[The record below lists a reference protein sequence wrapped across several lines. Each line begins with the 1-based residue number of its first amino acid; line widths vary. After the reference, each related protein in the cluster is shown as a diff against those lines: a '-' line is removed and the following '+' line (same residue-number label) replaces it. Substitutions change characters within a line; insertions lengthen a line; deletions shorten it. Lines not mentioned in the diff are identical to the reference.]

1 MGQMVSLKAKDGHKL
16 GAYVATPKDKPK
28 GGLVII
34 QEIFGVNHHIKS
46 VCDRYAALG
55 YAAVAPALFDRVQ
68 PDVSLGYEPKDIEQG
83 RAIRMKLS
91 LDNMLDDTQAA
102 IDHAKQF
109 GKVAVIGYCLG
120 GSLAFLAATRL
131 SGVAATVGYYGGMI
145 VQHLEEM
152 PKVPVILHFGETD
165 QSIPMA
171 DVEKIKKAQPGVPIY
186 VYAAGHGFSCDER
199 GAYNAAAAKLA
210 LDRTTAFLKQHV
222 G

>member
-1 MGQMVSLKAKDGHKL
+1 M
-16 GAYVATPKDKPK
+16 
-28 GGLVII
+28 
-34 QEIFGVNHHIKS
+34 
-46 VCDRYAALG
+46 
-55 YAAVAPALFDRVQ
+55 APALFDRVQ

-145 VQHLEEM
+145 VQHLEEK

-186 VYAAGHGFSCDER
+186 VYAAGHGLS
-199 GAYNAAAAKLA
+199 LI
-210 LDRTTAFLKQHV
+210 HI
-222 G
+222 

>member
-1 MGQMVSLKAKDGHKL
+1 MGQMVSLTAKDGKKF

-120 GSLAFLAATRL
+120 GSLAFLSATRL
-131 SGVAATVGYYGGMI
+131 SSVTAAVGYYGGMI
-145 VQHLEEM
+145 AQHAEEK

-165 QSIPMA
+165 HSIPLT
-171 DVEKIKKAQPGVPIY
+171 DVEKIKKAQPNVPIY

-199 GAYNAAAAKLA
+199 GAYNEAAAKLA
-210 LDRTTAFLKQHV
+210 LDRTTAFLRQHI